1 MSAESKSSGQSWK
14 FDKSPGNYHVF
25 LFIKTFLT
33 WHAKSTKKP
42 AILIDSCQNNDS
54 ENLQNNPLMNL
65 VGRQLKDKM

>member
-1 MSAESKSSGQSWK
+1 MTCVEFGDVASFLPDDVQRHGRK
-14 FDKSPGNYHVF
+14 FAINVF

-54 ENLQNNPLMNL
+54 ENLHLL
-65 VGRQLKDKM
+65 